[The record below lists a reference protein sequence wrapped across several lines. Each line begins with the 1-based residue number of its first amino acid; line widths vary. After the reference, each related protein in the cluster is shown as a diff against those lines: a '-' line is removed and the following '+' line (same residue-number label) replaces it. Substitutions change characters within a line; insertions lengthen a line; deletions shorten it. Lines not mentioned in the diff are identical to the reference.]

1 MSYFVTPRV
10 RGGSLPA
17 RIVQETLIRSSGM
30 VVWER
35 PVEVF
40 MQRASWCALGT
51 TIVVG
56 LAGCAGA
63 GDAASTGGGR
73 GPTASAS
80 KPGGGSGTKTP
91 TGDEPVVGGSD
102 NPTFDPNS
110 IVSPPQPDA
119 GCMPGMRCYGTEA
132 DDPGCGTLKL
142 EAEVDVIEH
151 PGNVLLVFDTSGS
164 MAMDWNG
171 QQRWQAAG
179 DAVKNALMPLQDM
192 LTIGTV
198 FFPRSDPNAPAV
210 CIDPSGITCALGI
223 PLYVQGG
230 TCGVTPITSMD
241 QINFVDGPT
250 FLTTFAGPGGMTAPP
265 YAPVPGGF
273 TPLKEGLQQAQ
284 MALASATLTG
294 ITSVIVVTDGDP
306 NCEWDNP
313 AGSGV
318 MVSNQIVTD
327 WLAMGI
333 KTYVIG
339 LPGTT
344 GAGDAV
350 LTQLAQAGGTMQY
363 ITPADPATLEAKL
376 REIATETVQQGFD
389 SCTIGLNPAAEAP
402 EKLLMIVEE
411 NGMRLNVPHDAGANG
426 AGWTISTDGATVEIT
441 GPLCDDAMGG
451 RFNAIN
457 FEFGCPDIPP
467 PPPLPEVL

>member
-1 MSYFVTPRV
+1 MV
-10 RGGSLPA
+10 RG
-17 RIVQETLIRSSGM
+17 
-30 VVWER
+30 
-35 PVEVF
+35 
-40 MQRASWCALGT
+40 SWCALGT
-51 TIVVG
+51 ALVVG

-63 GDAASTGGGR
+63 GDGAASGDR
-73 GPTASAS
+73 GPTGSAS
-80 KPGGGSGTKTP
+80 TPGGGSSGTKTP
-91 TGDEPVVGGSD
+91 TGDEPVVGGTD
-102 NPTFDPNS
+102 NPTFDPSS
-110 IVSPPQPDA
+110 IVGAPQPDA
-119 GCMPGMRCYGTEA
+119 GCMVGERCYGKEP

-142 EAEVDVIEH
+142 EAEVEVIEH

-164 MAMDWNG
+164 MAMEWNG
-171 QQRWQAAG
+171 QARWEAAG
-179 DAVKNALMPLQDM
+179 NAVKNALMPLQDM

-198 FFPRSDPNAPAV
+198 FFPRSDPNAPAM

-230 TCGVTPITSMD
+230 TCGVTPIMSMD
-241 QINFVDGPT
+241 QINFVAGPQ

-284 MALASATLTG
+284 MALAAATLTG

-306 NCEWDNP
+306 NCEWD
-313 AGSGV
+313 A
-318 MVSNQIVTD
+318 MVSTQIVTD
-327 WLAMGI
+327 WAAMGV

-344 GAGDAV
+344 GAGDAI

-363 ITPADPATLEAKL
+363 ITPADPAMLEAKL
-376 REIATETVQQGFD
+376 REIATETVMQGFD
-389 SCTIGLNPAAEAP
+389 SCTIGLNPVAEAP

-411 NGMRLNVPHDAGANG
+411 NGMRLNVPHAAGANG
-426 AGWTISTDGATVEIT
+426 AGWTISPDGSTVEIT

-467 PPPLPEVL
+467 PPPLPEVI